1 MKSISNTAIWVF
13 FLICSLTVMT
23 VNSQTPKG
31 KGTFIFK
38 IAPLSFTDEVSFRS
52 TQFAIEYFL
61 SPKYSLEAS
70 YGQVYGKEYLTN
82 SSASGFKSKLE
93 FRKYNH
99 SEKEKKYYSYFAGNI
114 FFNNLDYETR
124 GQFMN
129 STDSTDIYEENYF
142 VRKKSFGI
150 NVKYGFELTV
160 LKHFILDVYGGLGL
174 RIKDVK
180 QTGRIRPE
188 DEYYSIDPNSRE
200 IRDRAGNYGVPDLSL
215 GFKVGYMF

>member
-1 MKSISNTAIWVF
+1 
-13 FLICSLTVMT
+13 MT
-23 VNSQTPKG
+23 VNLQTPKG

-38 IAPLSFTDEVSFRS
+38 IAPTEFYWRGFH
-52 TQFAIEYFL
+52 FAPHNSQLNIFF
-61 SPKYSLEAS
+61 SPKYSLKQAS
-70 YGQVYGKEYLTN
+70 GQVYGKEYLTN
-82 SSASGFKSKLE
+82 FPQAVSRVSLE

-99 SEKEKKYYSYFAGNI
+99 SEKEKKYYSYFMREI

-174 RIKDVK
+174 WIKDVK